1 MTFNQRLNQLQ
12 EQYSCTIVNRQSV
25 NLAVRF
31 DGKDY
36 PLWPETRTIQLQ
48 NPMAP
53 LPREV
58 KQFTESVIDL
68 QEQMGF
74 EIH

>member
-12 EQYSCTIVNRQSV
+12 EQYNCTIVNRGSV
-25 NLAVRF
+25 KLAVRF
-31 DGKDY
+31 EDTDY
-36 PLWPETRTIQLQ
+36 PLWPNTRTIQLQ

-53 LPREV
+53 IPREV
-58 KQFTESVIDL
+58 KQFTESVIEI

-74 EIH
+74 DIK